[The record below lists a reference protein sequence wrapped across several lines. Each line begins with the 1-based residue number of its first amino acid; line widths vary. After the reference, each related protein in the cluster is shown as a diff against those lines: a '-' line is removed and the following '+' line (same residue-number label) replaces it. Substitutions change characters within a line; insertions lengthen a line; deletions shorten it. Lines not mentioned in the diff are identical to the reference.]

1 MFSLFFFFRCSFFV
15 YFFVSFV
22 RKFFSFYV
30 FFCAPLEFTFFLFI
44 FRCFFPLCFVYFLV
58 CFLVY
63 VSVCFSVYFRPF
75 CVSIFRLLTK
85 CRVLRAC
92 PMHVLYSLW
101 MTSSGACS
109 GALCFVHCVRSF
121 FSLWFIFV
129 FTYFFVYFSTFLCV
143 FLTLFSRPYWC
154 HAVVRVI
161 QPVDEMLGRVRR
173 SRAAK
178 KRWIECSVLV
188 IDEISMMEA
197 DLFDKLNLVGQR

>member
-1 MFSLFFFFRCSFFV
+1 MFSFV
-15 YFFVSFV
+15 L
-22 RKFFSFYV
+22 RWN
-30 FFCAPLEFTFFLFI
+30 LLFFLFI

-75 CVSIFRLLTK
+75 CVSIFRLWQNVVS
-85 CRVLRAC
+85 CAR
-92 PMHVLYSLW
+92 
-101 MTSSGACS
+101 
-109 GALCFVHCVRSF
+109 ALCMCYTACGWPPRARAAEHFVLFIVLRSF
-121 FSLWFIFV
+121 FSLWYIFV